1 MTDQLFPDDSD
12 KLDPNK
18 VLAHMQD
25 PTVLNRWEGTLREMV
40 EIAEAKLN
48 GEMKESA
55 TAAELAR
62 HVVFA
67 ICDALGGSVI
77 YLPRGD
83 SLKRGMRDAAIF
95 HDWKE
100 KGLQPLELARKYRL
114 VNQTIYDI
122 IAKQRALHRKSEPDL
137 FGFEDIEKG
146 SIH

>member
-1 MTDQLFPDDSD
+1 MNEQLFPDDSD
-12 KLDPNK
+12 KLDPAK

-25 PTVLNRWEGTLREMV
+25 PAVLTRWEGTLREMV

-48 GEMKESA
+48 GEMKDGI

-67 ICDALGGSVI
+67 ICDTLGGSVI

-95 HDWKE
+95 QDWKE
-100 KGLQPLELARKYRL
+100 KGIQPLELARKYRL

-122 IAKQRALHRKSEPDL
+122 IAKQRALHRKNEPDL

-146 SIH
+146 SVH